1 MAVSNDKLRG
11 YVKRLIKARMRLLM
25 SHGFYGLLLMHMGY
39 SISEDVKTART
50 DGEKIIFSPSFLESL
65 SDKELDYV
73 LLHEIL
79 HIVFEHYRKRS
90 DFDAEAF
97 DRAAD
102 IVVNS
107 QILFEN
113 RFDLSSITIAGRG
126 AGAHLAP
133 NGKEGYKYTVEEI
146 YEMIYETTEKM
157 PKEMRKELASSAAGS
172 SGSDDKDGKGKS
184 SWDDHDAWGED
195 ENRDDELTGTWD
207 KRIEDAA
214 RSVMNGSGSL
224 KAGSVPSH
232 IARKLRELANPQTDW
247 RTILSEFVQEEVTD
261 FTFTPPDRRFDDS
274 PFFLPDYNE
283 KEDSVK
289 DILFMIDT
297 SGSMNDEMIS
307 AVFSEVKGAL
317 TQFNGRLKGLLG
329 FFDAD
334 VKMPVEFESVEDLLA
349 IKPIGGGGTNF
360 FNIFEFVQ
368 KRMKDNLPQSI
379 VILTDG
385 YAEFPEEESALGI
398 PVLWLICND
407 VVTPPWGRLAR
418 IKGGISCN
426 FTR

>member
-11 YVKRLIKARMRLLM
+11 YVKRLIKSRMRALM
-25 SHGFYGLLLMHMGY
+25 SHGFYGILLMHMRY

-50 DGEKIIFSPSFLESL
+50 DGEKIIFSPSFIDSL

-79 HIVFEHYRKRS
+79 HIVFEHYSKRS
-90 DFDAEAF
+90 DYDAVVF

-113 RFDLSSITIAGRG
+113 RFDLSSITIAGCG
-126 AGAHLAP
+126 VGAHIAP
-133 NGKEGYKYTVEEI
+133 NGKEGYKYTVEEV
-146 YEMIYETTEKM
+146 YEMICDDPAKM
-157 PKEMRKELASSAAGS
+157 ANGAHSELIGSGEGKLNGKDGQDNDGSGDGSWDEHDSWPGEDNRSLSDIWGRRKEEAAKFIMGS
-172 SGSDDKDGKGKS
+172 MG
-184 SWDDHDAWGED
+184 
-195 ENRDDELTGTWD
+195 N
-207 KRIEDAA
+207 
-214 RSVMNGSGSL
+214 L
-224 KAGSVPSH
+224 KAGSVPSQ
-232 IARKLRELANPQTDW
+232 IAREIREKNTPQTDW
-247 RTILSEFVQEEVTD
+247 RTILNEFTQEEVTD
-261 FTFTPPDRRFDDS
+261 FTFAPPDRRFDDS

-289 DILFMIDT
+289 DILFMIDA
-297 SGSMNDEMIS
+297 SGSMNDRMIS

-334 VKMPVEFESVEDLLA
+334 VKSPVEFESVEDLLA
-349 IKPIGGGGTNF
+349 IRPIGGGGTNF
-360 FNIFEFVQ
+360 FNIFKFIER
-368 KRMKDNLPQSI
+368 KMRDNLPQSI

-385 YAEFPEEESALGI
+385 YADFPEEEDSLGV

-407 VVTPPWGRLAR
+407 KVTPPWGRLAR
-418 IKGGISCN
+418 IKV
-426 FTR
+426 

>member
-11 YVKRLIKARMRLLM
+11 YVKRLIKSRMRVLM

-39 SISEDVKTART
+39 SISEDIKTART
-50 DGEKIIFSPSFLESL
+50 DGEKIIFSPSFLDSL

-79 HIVFEHYRKRS
+79 HVVFEHYKKRS
-90 DFDAEAF
+90 DYDAEVF

-126 AGAHLAP
+126 ASPHLAP

-146 YEMIYETTEKM
+146 YELIYDDSEKRS
-157 PKEMRKELASSAAGS
+157 KEMLKELASSAAGGP
-172 SGSDDKDGKGKS
+172 GSNEDGDNNSKNGKGGS
-184 SWDDHDAWGED
+184 FWDEHDAWGKD
-195 ENRDDELTGTWD
+195 ENRYEELSDTWD

-214 RSVMNGSGSL
+214 RSVMGRSGSL

-232 IARKLRELANPQTDW
+232 IARKIRELSNPQTDW
-247 RTILSEFVQEEVTD
+247 RTILNEFTQEEVTD

-283 KEDSVK
+283 KEDSIK

-297 SGSMNDEMIS
+297 SGSMNDEMVSI
-307 AVFSEVKGAL
+307 VFSEVKGAL
-317 TQFNGRLKGLLG
+317 SQFNEHLKGLLG

-334 VKMPVEFESVEDLLA
+334 VKPPVEFESVEDLLQ

-360 FNIFEFVQ
+360 FNIFEFIK

-385 YAEFPEEESALGI
+385 YAEFPEEGAALGV

-407 VVTPPWGRLAR
+407 DATPPWGRLAR
-418 IKGGISCN
+418 IKI
-426 FTR
+426 